1 MTEGVP
7 VRRTFDK
14 VRAAEPL
21 STETRSAATH
31 RFGDARIAAVYAQAK
46 RYIID
51 RQVLRL
57 YQKLT
62 LRPGVCSIII
72 CNTWRI
78 DKALDS
84 CSVELF
90 QWSFLSAQWEPSS
103 DLDSWPDF
111 QLLPIVLSK
120 KKADDPSNELWQTIL
135 RKALWQVLDGA
146 GYGDLPARPEDG
158 VKQMSRRTM
167 AEILI
172 NFYIAPKRKAKR
184 RQSATKLRIKPPRFA
199 AAARALRKN
208 IWTNVIDRSV
218 LSAVAIIKGWDARV
232 TIRDYLRYA
241 AAGADVTRM
250 LMQNRNCLPLL
261 ARIKPQHWKRTDLF
275 SRHLWVRDGRKTTI
289 IDRSGFCDPIH
300 LYGARAAKRLSSFVT
315 PAAHRWL
322 MRAPV
327 SVVSEFSMALNA
339 DVIENLA
346 QCNLPKRVPAVVL
359 RTIIKNSRRLGVRPE
374 YQRLYRA
381 WANRCC
387 EIWSAQGYGYFR
399 ENMRTLTNE
408 FRDVLDWVYWDGLA
422 RGLPDKNSTWQSMMR
437 QSADWHLARRTAR
450 EIRTLRWESL
460 LPICEIDGYRVLP
473 LTSSEALYV
482 EGYQMH
488 HCVGSYDSWCADG
501 EFRIFSLV
509 DPEGMRS
516 TLCIEQTDAGRW
528 QVQQVRGTCNA
539 SVSKVTHAIARIVA
553 KRYSEA
559 VVEQIENR
567 Q

>member
-1 MTEGVP
+1 MTEGVAI
-7 VRRTFDK
+7 RRTFGK
-14 VRAAEPL
+14 SRAAEPL
-21 STETRSAATH
+21 PTESRTADTH

-62 LRPGVCSIII
+62 LRPGVCTIII

-84 CSVELF
+84 SLVELF
-90 QWSFLSAQWEPSS
+90 QWSFPNARWEASS

-111 QLLPIVLSK
+111 QLLPIVLPK
-120 KKADDPSNELWQTIL
+120 KKADDPSKELWQSIL

-146 GYGDLPARPEDG
+146 GYGDLPARPEEG
-158 VKQMSRRTM
+158 VKQISRRTM
-167 AEILI
+167 AEILMD
-172 NFYIAPKRKAKR
+172 FYLAPKRKGKR

-241 AAGADVTRM
+241 PYGPDITRM
-250 LMQNRNCLPLL
+250 LAQNRNCLPLL

-289 IDRSGFCDPIH
+289 VDRSGFCDPIH
-300 LYGARAAKRLSSFVT
+300 LYGARAAKRLSSFMT

-327 SVVSEFSMALNA
+327 SVVSAFSTTLNA
-339 DVIENLA
+339 NVIENLA
-346 QCNLPKRVPAVVL
+346 QSNLPNRVPAVVL
-359 RTIIKNSRRLGVRPE
+359 RTIVNNARRLCVRPE

-381 WANRCC
+381 WASRCC
-387 EIWSAQGYGYFR
+387 EIWSAQGYGYLR
-399 ENMRTLTNE
+399 ENMRNLANE
-408 FRDVLDWVYWDGLA
+408 FRDVLDWVFMDGLA

-437 QSADWHLARRTAR
+437 QSADWHLARRSAR
-450 EIRTLRWESL
+450 DIRHLRWESL
-460 LPICEIDGYRVLP
+460 LPSCEIDGYKVLP
-473 LTSSEALYV
+473 LTTSEALHT

-488 HCVGSYDSWCADG
+488 HCVGSYDSWCVAG

-516 TLCIEQTDAGRW
+516 TLCIEQSDAGQW
-528 QVQQVRGTCNA
+528 LVQQVRGTCNA
-539 SVSKVTHAIARIVA
+539 SVPKTTHAIARIVA

-559 VVEQIENR
+559 VIEQIENR